1 MFILVTEWYG
11 PQVFVIKSVKKN
23 TVLWTYVIKNCDGKE
38 MVGTF
43 NENELEKTNQKRT

>member
-1 MFILVTEWYG
+1 MFILVTELYG
-11 PQVFVIKSVKKN
+11 SHVFVIKRVKKN
-23 TVLWTYVIKNCDGKE
+23 TVLWTYVINNRNGKE